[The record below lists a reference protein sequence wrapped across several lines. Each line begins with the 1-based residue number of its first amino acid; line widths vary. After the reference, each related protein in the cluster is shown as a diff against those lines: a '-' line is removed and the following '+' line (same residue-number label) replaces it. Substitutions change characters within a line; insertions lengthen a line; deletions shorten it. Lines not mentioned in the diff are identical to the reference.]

1 MPTILVVDD
10 DAGLLEVIGR
20 GLRSQGY
27 EVICAATARDALA
40 TVAGTAEIDLLL
52 VDVALPDLDGLGLA
66 REARAMRPWLPVR
79 FMSGFVRSLQL
90 VGAVHGRVIDKPVRL
105 EALDREIRRTLAD
118 DRTAPA

>member
-10 DAGLLEVIGR
+10 DTGLLEVIGR
-20 GLRSQGY
+20 GLRARGY

-40 TVAGTAEIDLLL
+40 AVAGTAEIDLLL

-105 EALDREIRRTLAD
+105 EALAGEIRRALAD
-118 DRTAPA
+118 ERPAPG